1 MSLKCEGW
9 SIEFFARHL
18 RVSVEVRVAAASHPL
33 QGVKVAKVEGGA
45 SRGLPGLENDR
56 CFGDKRICDW
66 RLVSFAEKNY

>member
-1 MSLKCEGW
+1 
-9 SIEFFARHL
+9 
-18 RVSVEVRVAAASHPL
+18 
-33 QGVKVAKVEGGA
+33 VEGGA